1 MIYLDLTIF
10 SIQKMGGIS
19 VVWSEYLKRLNRE
32 GTGLDYILLYPDNDN
47 RIASETDL
55 SNYNIRRVKPRTV
68 ISKYLPFF
76 LLGKKEDVLHTSYY
90 QWYPFFRGT
99 KIVTLHDFMHEK
111 FAPFKSRILHNILKF
126 ISLYSADVI
135 LCISEATKN
144 DLKEIYPAIFSKKDV
159 RVIEN
164 SADDIFFPEVDNS
177 KHNNHFLWVAGR
189 SGYKNFKY
197 ALNILHYLKQKNKV
211 YKLSVVG
218 PDLTDEEIVFAESLG
233 ILSQIQIFSNVSM
246 DELRAMYSNA
256 LGLLYLSKYEGFG
269 LPILEAQKCLC
280 PVIALKNPAS
290 TEVGKDTLLY
300 INDESE
306 QDILGVIETIE
317 NNQLREQVVTK
328 GLENTKRYDWDVSV
342 TKLIDVYVEYH
353 NKK

>member
-32 GTGLDYILLYPDNDN
+32 GADLDYILLYPDNDN

-55 SNYNIRRVKPRTV
+55 SNYNIHRVKPRTV
-68 ISKYLPFF
+68 VSKYLPFF
-76 LLGKKEDVLHTSYY
+76 LLGNKKDVLHTSYY

-126 ISLYSADVI
+126 ISLRSADVI

-144 DLKEIYPAIFSKKDV
+144 DLKEIYPGIFSKKDV

-164 SADDIFFPEVDNS
+164 SANDIFYPDIDYSE
-177 KHNNHFLWVAGR
+177 HNNDFLWVAGR

-197 ALNILHYLKQKNKV
+197 ALNILHYLKKINKN

-218 PDLTDEEIVFAESLG
+218 PVLTDDEIEYAKSLG
-233 ILSQIQIFSNVSM
+233 VLSQIQTFSNVSM
-246 DELRAMYSNA
+246 EKLRAMYSNA

-290 TEVGKDTLLY
+290 LEVGKDTLLY

-306 QDILGVIETIE
+306 EEIMDIINKIE
-317 NNQLREQVVTK
+317 NDKLREKVVTE
-328 GLENTKRYDWDVSV
+328 GLKNTKRYNWDGSV
-342 TKLIDVYVEYH
+342 TKLVDVYSEYS
-353 NKK
+353 NK